1 MHVHFRVIRKKSMHV
16 LACITYMYAHKC
28 SWPVVFYR
36 NSFNPSCCMN
46 VAGILNSLIL
56 TAFCFGKHFYE
67 FIFVN
72 PFPQIM
78 KIFSLIDVGYIFFNI
93 WTGSMW
99 RVRVTESEYP
109 LSMQSVIDHP
119 WNDLTKHLVS
129 HPGFLLLAN
138 NMAGC
143 VFFPT

>member
-1 MHVHFRVIRKKSMHV
+1 M
-16 LACITYMYAHKC
+16 
-28 SWPVVFYR
+28 VVFYR
-36 NSFNPSCCMN
+36 NSFNPSCCMKLQKKN
-46 VAGILNSLIL
+46 QKPTLNIWFSPLFLYIYQSKTSKFQRKTSKFYRSNGINFSSNIFSNLVLQAGILNSLIL

-109 LSMQSVIDHP
+109 LSMQSVSTIRG
-119 WNDLTKHLVS
+119 T
-129 HPGFLLLAN
+129 
-138 NMAGC
+138 
-143 VFFPT
+143 T